1 MGVPPFG
8 AIYTRRWATNALF
21 DCKVIVKAYMP
32 TGLADMSTFKGAL
45 NQSPL
50 CEGLNRA
57 ANEVLLVRL
66 TNVKSQNTPLTSN
79 REVK

>member
-21 DCKVIVKAYMP
+21 DCKVIVKTYMP
-32 TGLADMSTFKGAL
+32 TGLSEISELSVAL
-45 NQSPL
+45 YQSPL
-50 CEGLNRA
+50 FVGWITTL
-57 ANEVLLVRL
+57 NEVLLVRL
-66 TNVKSQNTPLTSN
+66 AKVKSQDTLPTSK